1 MAIGKPTD
9 LGTVRPLDNAII
21 RRFTVGAGGVAA
33 GDIVTTGA
41 AGVVAC
47 DGNDATYKSVLG
59 IAIKSAA
66 VTEKVD
72 VVVLGG
78 CVCVTGA
85 TVGTPVYPDDTTA
98 GLVNQTASTNKYA
111 VGLAESA
118 TVIFVSPR
126 YIA

>member
-9 LGTVRPLDNAII
+9 LNTVRPLDNATI
-21 RRFTVGAGGVAA
+21 RRFTVGTGGVAA
-33 GDIVTTGA
+33 GDIVTIGA
-41 AGVVAC
+41 TGVVPC
-47 DGNDATYKSVLG
+47 DGNSAGSKSAIG
-59 IAIKSAA
+59 IAIKTA
-66 VTEKVD
+66 VATERVD

-78 CVCVTGA
+78 CVCVAGA
-85 TVGTPVYPDDTTA
+85 TIGAPAYPDDTTP
-98 GLVNQTASTNKYA
+98 GTPNETASTNKYA